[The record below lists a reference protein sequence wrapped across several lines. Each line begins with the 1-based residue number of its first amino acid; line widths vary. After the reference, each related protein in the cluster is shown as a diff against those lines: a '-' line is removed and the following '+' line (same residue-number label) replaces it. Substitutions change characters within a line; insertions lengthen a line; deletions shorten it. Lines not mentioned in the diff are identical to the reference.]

1 MSVLPVADTQ
11 FSLSSDVG
19 PSVGNGALQ
28 CITWGPS
35 FGHGD
40 NGWYEKDACGGCKG
54 RLLDGRFKAAD
65 TSTRA
70 KGKDLKALAEEMK
83 GKLAPKS
90 SAAQGG
96 QVFPAVPPAVPFGW
110 EAHRDPASGR
120 FFYVNQVTRQSQW
133 EIPSGAVGTW
143 APPPARQAAAQGMG
157 GLSLGG
163 AQAGAGAVPAQ
174 GVANL
179 SLDPAASAG
188 GRRGINVD
196 TLVAMG
202 FDRQKAKHALDVSN
216 NDLEQALMV
225 LTSDTGGSGSGS
237 LNVLAE
243 VAGQAG
249 DMQRVR
255 NRWGDGLEAP
265 AAGMRPFFPS
275 GWTPT
280 KTVGDAVKVFGQ
292 SDEEVQQLLTDAKRN
307 AAKLKLLDISL
318 SDKLVAAVLA
328 YTKER
333 PNLYA
338 DLNEACRTPGG
349 HWERLLEHYRDYLY
363 HLDRAVQAL
372 PNFSG
377 ETYRGIQTVG
387 LGHAY
392 REGATITWQQF
403 SSASKVLLVA
413 IQFLHLRVGSSAQLS
428 GSLFVLQVEAGKQ
441 LELCSEF
448 PSEKEVL
455 LPLNSHFKV
464 SKIIQDDAG
473 KVQRLPLL
481 GNYDVSGL
489 VVYVLEQL

>member
-1 MSVLPVADTQ
+1 MPYNCHDCKVEVNDKTGDPNKCSYA
-11 FSLSSDVG
+11 
-19 PSVGNGALQ
+19 GAI
-28 CITWGPS
+28 CHNCRTWGPK
-35 FGHGD
+35 FGDGD
-40 NGWYEKDACGGCKG
+40 NGWYEEDACGGCKG

-65 TSTRA
+65 TSPHA

-90 SAAQGG
+90 SAAQ
-96 QVFPAVPPAVPFGW
+96 
-110 EAHRDPASGR
+110 
-120 FFYVNQVTRQSQW
+120 
-133 EIPSGAVGTW
+133 
-143 APPPARQAAAQGMG
+143 
-157 GLSLGG
+157 
-163 AQAGAGAVPAQ
+163 AGAGAVPAQ

-179 SLDPAASAG
+179 SLDPAAPA
-188 GRRGINVD
+188 
-196 TLVAMG
+196 
-202 FDRQKAKHALDVSN
+202 
-216 NDLEQALMV
+216 
-225 LTSDTGGSGSGS
+225 
-237 LNVLAE
+237 
-243 VAGQAG
+243 
-249 DMQRVR
+249 RVR